1 MRRRTFVSAALATA
15 VVFGTSACGLDSGS
29 SGSGSGSK
37 TVTVY
42 TSRPKAITEGIVK
55 KFESEHPDI
64 KLNLLTLGAQEVADR
79 VRAEAGKPQADV
91 WWGGTSQ
98 QFDQGVAAGLLEPF
112 KQDVVSRVPEK
123 YRGKDNLWLA
133 EQRLAEVIA
142 YNNKV
147 LTPETA
153 PKDWADLVKDEYK
166 KKILI
171 RDVAASGTMRSIFGS
186 MILKYGTAADPSNGY
201 AWLKK
206 LDANTKDY
214 TANPTDL
221 YLRIQR
227 QEAPLTVWNLQ
238 DIMNQQK
245 AGVPFT
251 PVVPTSGAPV
261 LLDGI
266 GKVKNGPD
274 KDASDTFAAFLLS
287 DSTQQYLAE
296 NNFQIPTV
304 ELSKQPEWLAT
315 VGLKEMN
322 VDWKTESSKES
333 EWINYWVQNIKNH
346 G

>member
-1 MRRRTFVSAALATA
+1 MRRRTFVSAAVATA
-15 VVFGTSACGLDSGS
+15 VILGSSACGLDSGS
-29 SGSGSGSK
+29 AGGSGSG

-55 KFESEHPDI
+55 KFEAEHPEI

-98 QFDQGVAAGLLEPF
+98 QFDQGVTAGLLEPF
-112 KQDVVSRVPEK
+112 KQDVVDRVPEK
-123 YRGKDNLWLA
+123 YRGKDALWLA

-142 YNNKV
+142 YNNTM
-147 LTPETA
+147 LTPESA
-153 PKDWADLVKDEYK
+153 PRDWDDLVKDEYK
-166 KKILI
+166 DKILI

-186 MILKYGTAADPSNGY
+186 MILKYGTATDPAPGY

-251 PVVPTSGAPV
+251 PVVPTSGAPI

-274 KDASDTFAAFLLS
+274 KDAADTFASFLLS

-304 ELSKQPEWLAT
+304 ELAKEPEWLAN

-322 VDWKTESSKES
+322 VDWKTESSKEA

>member
-1 MRRRTFVSAALATA
+1 MRRRTFISAAITTA
-15 VVFGTSACGLDSGS
+15 VIFGTSACGLDAGS
-29 SGSGSGSK
+29 AGGSGSK

-42 TSRPKAITEGIVK
+42 TSRPKAITDGIVK
-55 KFESEHPDI
+55 KFAAEHPEI

-98 QFDQGVAAGLLEPF
+98 QFDQGVTAGLLAPF
-112 KQDVVSRVPEK
+112 NQNVVALVPEK

-142 YNNKV
+142 YNNTM
-147 LTPETA
+147 LTPESA
-153 PKDWADLVKDEYK
+153 PLDWDDLVKDEYK
-166 KKILI
+166 NKILI
-171 RDVAASGTMRSIFGS
+171 RDVAASGTMRSIFGA
-186 MILKYGTAADPSNGY
+186 MILKYGTVADPTPGY

-214 TANPTDL
+214 TANPSDL

-227 QEAPLTVWNLQ
+227 QEAPITVWNLQ

-251 PVVPTSGAPV
+251 PVVPTSGAPI

-274 KDASDTFAAFLLS
+274 EDAADTFAAFLLS
-287 DSTQQYLAE
+287 ASTQQYLAE

-304 ELSKQPEWLAT
+304 ELDKQPEWLVK

-322 VDWKTESSKES
+322 VDWKAESSKEA
-333 EWINYWVQNIKNH
+333 EWTNYWVQNIKNQ

>member
-1 MRRRTFVSAALATA
+1 MRRRTFLSATLASA
-15 VVFGTSACGLDSGS
+15 VVFGTSACGLDSS
-29 SGSGSGSK
+29 SGGGSGSK

-42 TSRPKAITEGIVK
+42 TSRPKTITDGIVK
-55 KFESEHPDI
+55 KFESEHPEI
-64 KLNLLTLGAQEVADR
+64 TLNLLTLGAQEVADR

-98 QFDQGVAAGLLEPF
+98 QFDQGVGAGLLEPF

-142 YNNKV
+142 YNNKM
-147 LTPETA
+147 LTPDTA
-153 PKDWADLVKDEYK
+153 PKDWDDLVKADYK

-171 RDVAASGTMRSIFGS
+171 RDVAASGTMRSIFGA
-186 MILKYGTAADPSNGY
+186 MILKYGSAADPSNGY

-261 LLDGI
+261 LLDGV
-266 GKVKNGPD
+266 GKVKNCPN
-274 KDASDTFAAFLLS
+274 KDAADTFAAFLLS

-304 ELSKQPEWLAT
+304 ELAKQPDWLAK

-322 VDWKTESSKES
+322 VDWAMESSKEA